1 MTSFAGIA
9 DAIDGLIEQVQAVVY
24 INRMLMPPVVF
35 RKVMGRI
42 SWTDGDIAV
51 SSQKGGTDE

>member
-9 DAIDGLIEQVQAVVY
+9 EAIDGLIEQVGAVVY
-24 INRMLMPPVVF
+24 INRTLMPPVVS

-42 SWTDGDIAV
+42 SWTDGDIAD
-51 SSQKGGTDE
+51 SSQEGE